1 MKKGGDIV
9 KKIFNFK
16 VIFAVILVVYLAI
29 TLISTQFDLVN
40 KRQQLE
46 ILQQQK
52 ERIQLEVDD
61 VQHILEYE
69 TEEEYVERI
78 ARQRLGYANPNEKVY
93 KDIQGE

>member
-1 MKKGGDIV
+1 MKKV
-9 KKIFNFK
+9 FN
-16 VIFAVILVVYLAI
+16 IRIILAFALVAYLAI

-52 ERIQLEVDD
+52 ARVQLEVND
-61 VQHILEYE
+61 VQYILDYE
-69 TEEEYVERI
+69 SEEEYVERI
-78 ARQRLGYANPNEKVY
+78 ARQRLGYANPDEKVY

>member
-1 MKKGGDIV
+1 M